1 MSFNNEMPRKI
12 TVFPLAVLQVA
23 ASVILALS
31 TRLGMLHVGV
41 FFVSV
46 ACAMFALQIMIS
58 RSYWYYVAASVSV
71 CAAYLIGGLFPCVMS
86 AFCVP
91 IGALTAYMIKKKSTK
106 MSLVAALDIVY
117 IVLFSGLFL
126 SVYLL
131 AGYEFSVAA
140 ITGHFSDVVDTV
152 RDAFMANISDEIKEV
167 VVKSMRLKEED
178 FVLLME
184 TAFETLKLILPAI
197 IISAIGIVAY
207 LTAHVF
213 KLGTMLSGCEL
224 LLPDPRWETLP
235 SKVCATVYCLAYVA
249 YSLTMMFSSEVGVFF
264 VVCYSIVIIFTPVMM
279 LMGIKWVL
287 TLRNK
292 GFVIALFI
300 FGAFIMADFAAM
312 LLGFFG
318 IKEVFAR
325 HDKIKKQEEQS
336 KRN

>member
-106 MSLVAALDIVY
+106 MSLVAAIDIVY

-264 VVCYSIVIIFTPVMM
+264 VVCYSVVIIFTPVMM

>member
-1 MSFNNEMPRKI
+1 
-12 TVFPLAVLQVA
+12 
-23 ASVILALS
+23 
-31 TRLGMLHVGV
+31 
-41 FFVSV
+41 
-46 ACAMFALQIMIS
+46 
-58 RSYWYYVAASVSV
+58 
-71 CAAYLIGGLFPCVMS
+71 MS

-91 IGALTAYMIKKKSTK
+91 IGALTAYMIKKKSSK

-264 VVCYSIVIIFTPVMM
+264 VVCYSVVIIFTPVMM